1 MKVLVT
7 GATGFTGSHLAR
19 KLYDLNY
26 DVRVIVREK
35 SKIEQ
40 SNNFEPE
47 IIEGDIR
54 DTDVVKRAV
63 KGVKMV
69 FNIAAIFRTAGNFDK
84 VYWETHVN
92 GTQNLLNASKK
103 NNIERFIHCS
113 TVGVHGHIENPPAD
127 ETYPFNPADIYQV
140 TKLKGELNALKYH
153 METNLPLTVIRPC
166 SIYGPGDMRLLK
178 LFRLC
183 SNNITPIL
191 GDGNIFYHMVYID
204 DLVDAFILAAEN
216 KVAIGEVFIVGGS
229 ECYTLNQIIDL
240 IVEKNKKM
248 PFKLYLPAKPFQ
260 LLGSLCESVCIPLG
274 INPPIYRRR
283 VDFFTKSRSFDISKI
298 KKYLNFEPKYSL
310 KEGLEATRTWYYQ
323 KGLL

>member
-19 KLYDLNY
+19 RLNDLCY

-40 SNNFEPE
+40 FKSYDPE
-47 IIEGDIR
+47 IIQGDIR
-54 DTDVVKRAV
+54 DRDVVERAV
-63 KGVKMV
+63 KGVEKV
-69 FNIAAIFRTAGNFDK
+69 FNIAAIFRTAGVSDK

-113 TVGVHGHIENPPAD
+113 TVGVHGHIQNPPAD
-127 ETYPFNPADIYQV
+127 ETYPFNPGDIYQV
-140 TKLKGELNALKYH
+140 TKLKGELIALKYH
-153 METNLPLTVIRPC
+153 METNLPLTIIRPC
-166 SIYGPGDMRLLK
+166 SIYGPGDMRLKK

-183 SNNITPIL
+183 SKNIIPIL
-191 GDGNIFYHMVYID
+191 GDGNVFYHMVYID
-204 DLVDAFILAAEN
+204 DLVDAFVLAAEN
-216 KVAIGEVFIVGGS
+216 KAAIGEAFIVGGS

-240 IVEKNKKM
+240 IAEKNEKM
-248 PFKLYLPAKPFQ
+248 PLKLYLPAKPFQ
-260 LLGSLCESVCIPLG
+260 LLGSLCESLCIPLR

-283 VDFFTKSRSFDISKI
+283 VDFFKKIRYFVISK
-298 KKYLNFEPKYSL
+298 KKKLLKFLPKNYLK
-310 KEGLEATRTWYYQ
+310 
-323 KGLL
+323 

>member
-7 GATGFTGSHLAR
+7 GAAGFTGSHLAR
-19 KLYDLNY
+19 RLFDLGY
-26 DVRVIVREK
+26 DVRIIVRQN

-40 SNNFEPE
+40 SNCFQPE
-47 IIEGDIR
+47 IIQGDIR
-54 DTDVVKRAV
+54 DPDVVERAV

-69 FNIAAIFRTAGNFDK
+69 FNIAAIFRTAGISDK

-103 NNIERFIHCS
+103 YNIERFIHCS

-127 ETYPFNPADIYQV
+127 ENYSFNPGDIYQV
-140 TKLKGELNALKYH
+140 TKLKAELNALKYH
-153 METNLPLTVIRPC
+153 KETKLPLTIIRPC
-166 SIYGPGDMRLLK
+166 SIYGPGDMRLKK

-183 SNNITPIL
+183 SKKIIPIL
-191 GDGNIFYHMVYID
+191 GDGKVFYHMVYID

-216 KVAIGEVFIVGGS
+216 KVAIGEAFIVGGS

-240 IVEKNKKM
+240 IAKKNKKM
-248 PFKLYLPAKPFQ
+248 PLKLYLPAKPFQ
-260 LLGSLCESVCIPLG
+260 LLGSLCENFCIPLG
-274 INPPIYRRR
+274 INPPIFRRR

-298 KKYLNFEPKYSL
+298 KKLLNFEPKYSL
-310 KEGLEATRTWYYQ
+310 EEGLEATHAWYNQ
-323 KGLL
+323 RGLL